1 MRQTQRYLSVEEYLT
16 LEEGSN
22 LRHEYFDGE
31 MLAMSGGSRN
41 HNQIAQNLTRE
52 FDHLRSSG
60 CRAYVTD
67 LRLNTPAGL
76 FTYPDVML
84 ICGPAKLTPHN
95 PETVTNPVLI
105 AEVLSDSTRDY
116 DRTQKFDL
124 YREIAALRDY
134 LLIDQYSID
143 VAHRYLAGMRW
154 ESKRYTKRED
164 VFKLTGVEV
173 TLHVDALYELVDFSP
188 PPHHH

>member
-1 MRQTQRYLSVEEYLT
+1 MRQTQRYLSVEEYVT

-41 HNQIAQNLTRE
+41 HNQIAQNLTRA

-124 YREIAALRDY
+124 YREIRSLRDY
-134 LLIDQYSID
+134 LLIDQYAID
-143 VAHRYLAGMRW
+143 VEHRFLTGTRW
-154 ESKRYTKRED
+154 DSKRYTSGND
-164 VFKLTGVEV
+164 VFTLIGVTATV
-173 TLHVDALYELVDFSP
+173 HVGALYELVDLSASG
-188 PPHHH
+188 HD